1 MIPSAIL
8 DLQWMIGNVIMGSV
22 AMLVRDWTH
31 LNMAMSIPLL
41 VTFPV
46 VWMFTPESPSWL
58 VSKGRLKEAAK
69 ITSKGAKLNSKPLS
83 YDQAVLIVGE
93 MAQNINKDAQHQSS
107 YFQSLLAI
115 LKHPSTR

>member
-41 VTFPV
+41 VSFPL

-58 VSKGRLKEAAK
+58 VSKGKLKEAAYPYLG
-69 ITSKGAKLNSKPLS
+69 TGQL
-83 YDQAVLIVGE
+83 
-93 MAQNINKDAQHQSS
+93 KDRYVS
-107 YFQSLLAI
+107 FFLTLCFFI
-115 LKHPSTR
+115 